1 MRGRVT
7 DVSPLMSEPRMQVN
21 GPVSNGLP
29 ERGTGDGGGDHRQS
43 GTDAQYSR

>member
-7 DVSPLMSEPRMQVN
+7 DVSPLISEPGMQVN